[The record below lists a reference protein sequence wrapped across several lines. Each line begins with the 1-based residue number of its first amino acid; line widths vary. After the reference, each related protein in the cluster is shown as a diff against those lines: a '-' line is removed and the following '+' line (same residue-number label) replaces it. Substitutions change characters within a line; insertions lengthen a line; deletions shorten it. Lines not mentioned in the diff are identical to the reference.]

1 MSLEGVRV
9 VYIRFLHQD
18 PDKSTTR
25 LLPLQTLVIDPPWVC
40 WLQILFV
47 EMFCLS
53 SQCTY
58 FSLHFSSM
66 RLHHD
71 HRQLM
76 TLKKTAN
83 TCREEDKL
91 RSKGRLRSHPRRNQ
105 QAYCGASQVSEKMK
119 KLKSES
125 EEHGRRRLKPWR
137 RKSTSMPYV
146 QRQSEELL
154 LEYMTG
160 CWRTTTHCKLRF
172 FPSGAETELV
182 RWLNRFD
189 RNRN

>member
-1 MSLEGVRV
+1 MNPSSPDHK
-9 VYIRFLHQD
+9 HQVLA
-18 PDKSTTR
+18 T
-25 LLPLQTLVIDPPWVC
+25 LPAGP
-40 WLQILFV
+40 
-47 EMFCLS
+47 
-53 SQCTY
+53 
-58 FSLHFSSM
+58 
-66 RLHHD
+66 
-71 HRQLM
+71 HRHRPSRPRGGGRSARASR
-76 TLKKTAN
+76 KRADGHRGR
-83 TCREEDKL
+83 REEDKL